1 MTIDQKQIEHLQNLT
16 RLKLSDKEK
25 KLYAKQLSSIL
36 DYVNKLQQVDI
47 KGVEPTGHVC
57 EEGSVWREDV
67 VQDCDK
73 DEKKR
78 ILDNAP
84 ERADDL
90 FKVKSVFE

>member
-16 RLKLSDKEK
+16 RLNLPDKEK
-25 KLYAKQLSSIL
+25 KLYVKQLSSIL
-36 DYVNKLQQVDI
+36 DYVNKLQEVDI
-47 KGVEPTGHVC
+47 EGVAPCAHAT

-84 ERADDL
+84 ERADNL
-90 FKVKSVFE
+90 FRVKSVFE